1 MTLLLGIAI
10 AYFVIGG
17 CVSAAVVPCETYWDA
32 SDRVF
37 AGTVALLWPFAL
49 LLSIAYVFAWLAGK
63 AVGR

>member
-10 AYFVIGG
+10 AYFVVGG
-17 CVSAAVVPCETYWDA
+17 CVSAVAVPHESYWDA

-37 AGTVALLWPFAL
+37 AGAVALLWPLAV
-49 LLSIAYVFAWLAGK
+49 LLSIAYFSAWLAGK